1 MGVRKKAICI
11 ISNSRELFLSLRRAL
26 RLSFPEA
33 EFYFYD
39 TGIVEKGWLDDVES
53 PRYKKAEA
61 GVLIADFLHD
71 SEESLR
77 VCRFIKYLRIRK
89 GLQFPLI
96 FASATDLIDMKKH
109 YDILN
114 YGPKSH
120 LHSQIPID
128 LLQLIDTIF
137 TSIPMSKDNYE
148 LFCEQ
153 YSEKHEKFYKQRV
166 LPLLKEGNNIVL
178 NYNRSKWD
186 GFINDVY
193 LLLHDLGQD
202 TPLTCHEKVLYKRNN
217 DQALGIL
224 LANDVAELSKKVKP
238 QSEDL
243 KGLSFLLDRWFSLV
257 TQKNFE

>member
-39 TGIVEKGWLDDVES
+39 TGIVEKGWIDDVES
-53 PRYKKAEA
+53 PRYMKAEA

-77 VCRFIKYLRIRK
+77 VCRFIKYLRIKK
-89 GLQFPLI
+89 GLQFSLI
-96 FASATDLIDMKKH
+96 FASIAGMSDMKKR

-114 YGPKSH
+114 YGPRSH

-128 LLQLIDTIF
+128 LSRLVNTISI
-137 TSIPMSKDNYE
+137 SIPMDKDIHKK
-148 LFCEQ
+148 FCKE
-153 YSEKHEKFYKQRV
+153 YSEKHQQFYEQQI
-166 LPLLKEGNNIVL
+166 LPLLKEGNEIAL
-178 NYNRSKWD
+178 KYNRSKWA
-186 GFINDVY
+186 GFIEDLYVVLHY
-193 LLLHDLGQD
+193 LGKE
-202 TPLTCHEKVLYKRNN
+202 TPLTCHEKVLYKRNKN
-217 DQALGIL
+217 QELGIL
-224 LANDVAELSKKVKP
+224 LESEVAELSRKDVPRK
-238 QSEDL
+238 EDL
-243 KGLSFLLDRWFSLV
+243 RELSFLLDCWFSLV